1 MQNKIKIVKLF
12 DKFRERVIY
21 EALIKIIVG
30 KEVRFEMGKQ
40 GIETVK
46 DGSATTRVSRDI
58 DSWAS
63 LVGFSHKA
71 AVAESF
77 DESEIPLVVQAAN
90 ETGTRYRVA
99 SGVYETRK
107 LLVAIL
113 RRRLT
118 KSEGY
123 FPDLYLEYIEESEQR
138 RAENILEAGGAVVA
152 LACKEGKGLDDFWQ
166 RYRELKDQ
174 SSSESLEA

>member
-1 MQNKIKIVKLF
+1 M
-12 DKFRERVIY
+12 E
-21 EALIKIIVG
+21 
-30 KEVRFEMGKQ
+30 KQ
-40 GIETVK
+40 GIETVE
-46 DGSATTRVSRDI
+46 DGSATTRVGRDI

-63 LVGFSHKA
+63 LVGFSRKA

-99 SGVYETRK
+99 SGVDETRK
-107 LLVAIL
+107 LLVARL

-118 KSEGY
+118 ENEGY
-123 FPDLYLEYIEESEQR
+123 FPDLYLERIEESEQR
-138 RAENILEAGGAVVA
+138 RAENILEAGGAAIA
-152 LACKEGKGLDDFWQ
+152 LAYKNEKTDLSDFWQ

>member
-1 MQNKIKIVKLF
+1 
-12 DKFRERVIY
+12 
-21 EALIKIIVG
+21 VG
-30 KEVRFEMGKQ
+30 KEARFKMGKQ

-46 DGSATTRVSRDI
+46 DGSATTRVGRDI

-71 AVAESF
+71 VAELF

-90 ETGTRYRVA
+90 ETGTRCRVA
-99 SGVYETRK
+99 SGVDGTRK
-107 LLVAIL
+107 LLVARL

-123 FPDLYLEYIEESEQR
+123 LPDLYLEYIEESEQR
-138 RAENILEAGGAVVA
+138 RAENILEAGGAAIA
-152 LACKEGKGLDDFWQ
+152 LAYKDEKTGLSDFWQ
-166 RYRELKDQ
+166 RYNGLKKAKEKQ
-174 SSSESLEA
+174 SNPDSVDSESSKNPEDEA

>member
-1 MQNKIKIVKLF
+1 
-12 DKFRERVIY
+12 
-21 EALIKIIVG
+21 
-30 KEVRFEMGKQ
+30 MGKQ

-46 DGSATTRVSRDI
+46 DGSVTTRVGRDI

-77 DESEIPLVVQAAN
+77 DESEIPLVVQAVN

-99 SGVYETRK
+99 SGVDETRK
-107 LLVAIL
+107 LLVARL

-118 KSEGY
+118 ESEGY
-123 FPDLYLEYIEESEQR
+123 FPDLYLERIEESEQR

-152 LACKEGKGLDDFWQ
+152 LAYKNEKTGLSDFWQ
-166 RYRELKDQ
+166 RYRELKEQADPG
-174 SSSESLEA
+174 SVDSESSKNPED

>member
-1 MQNKIKIVKLF
+1 M
-12 DKFRERVIY
+12 
-21 EALIKIIVG
+21 G
-30 KEVRFEMGKQ
+30 KEARFEMGKQ

-46 DGSATTRVSRDI
+46 DGSVTTRVGRDI

-63 LVGFSHKA
+63 LVGFSHK

-90 ETGTRYRVA
+90 ETGTRCRVA
-99 SGVYETRK
+99 SGVDGTRK
-107 LLVAIL
+107 LLVARL
-113 RRRLT
+113 RRRFT
-118 KSEGY
+118 ESEGY
-123 FPDLYLEYIEESEQR
+123 FPDLYLERIEESEQR

-174 SSSESLEA
+174 SSPESSEA

>member
-1 MQNKIKIVKLF
+1 M
-12 DKFRERVIY
+12 
-21 EALIKIIVG
+21 G

-46 DGSATTRVSRDI
+46 DESITTRVGRDI
-58 DSWAS
+58 DGWAS

-77 DESEIPLVVQAAN
+77 DESEIPLVVQAVN

-99 SGVYETRK
+99 SGVDETRK
-107 LLVAIL
+107 LLVARL

-123 FPDLYLEYIEESEQR
+123 FPDLYLERIEESEQR

-152 LACKEGKGLDDFWQ
+152 LAYKNEKTGLSDFWQ
-166 RYRELKDQ
+166 RYNGLKKAKEKQ
-174 SSSESLEA
+174 SNPESLEA